1 MTSIDAIILGIL
13 QGLTEYLPVSSSG
26 HLAVAQYFLGLR
38 EPLVAFD
45 VLLHIGS
52 LAAVCLYYRRELLE
66 LAVSTVAPRRAPQG
80 RRLIL
85 MIILATLPT
94 GLIGFGFKDFV
105 ETQFASPAAVGIFW
119 LLTAGLLFG
128 VSRIANG
135 EKSLGDLRISD
146 ALLIGLFQG
155 IAVLP
160 GVSRSGATIVMGMLC
175 GLRPKEAAN
184 FSFLI
189 SIPAILGAIVLQRE
203 DLQGL
208 AGPDFAPMM
217 LGTLVSA
224 IVSYLAILVLL
235 KLLQRRIILPFAWYL
250 AAAGFAVMILLMAGV
265 GS

>member
-1 MTSIDAIILGIL
+1 MTLFDSIVLGIV

-26 HLAVAQYFLGLR
+26 HLAVMQYFLGFR
-38 EPLVAFD
+38 EPMLAFD

-52 LAAVCLYYRRELLE
+52 LVAVFLFYRKQLLD
-66 LAVSTVAPRRAPQG
+66 LAVSTVSPRRAPHG

-85 MIILATLPT
+85 MIILATIPT
-94 GLIGFGFKDFV
+94 GIIGLGFKHFV

-128 VSRIANG
+128 VSRIMTG
-135 EKSLGDLRISD
+135 EKLMSQMRPSD

-155 IAVLP
+155 VAVLP

-175 GLRPKEAAN
+175 GLKPKEAAN

-189 SIPAILGAIVLQRE
+189 SIPAILGAVVLQRH

-208 AGPDFAPMM
+208 SGPDGTTM
-217 LGTLVSA
+217 LIGALVSA
-224 IVSYLAILVLL
+224 VVSYLAILTLL
-235 KLLQRRIILPFAWYL
+235 KLLQRRVIQPFAWYL
-250 AAAGFAVMILLMAGV
+250 LVMGFVVMVALAAGQ
-265 GS
+265 